1 MQVTARQKGQ
11 PLDNMTTETHMTTMM
26 DVAQVRKTPGDGAL
40 IYGVYMEGARWLT
53 GEDAGDIDVSGR
65 WLVWLVWLV
74 GWCIVFVVSCVGG
87 AWCLVLGFVL
97 FLSLLCFIRE
107 KTDVVCSCVV
117 AVCFLCAGCCWG
129 PHARIFGTVSFER
142 IVAQSTGDVHESRR
156 GTTGMGTQQCRLHA
170 TRIQCVRLSSVHDD
184 LSWTD
189 VHLFSDLEN
198 TQPSGKMDVG
208 WGCFGVAK

>member
-1 MQVTARQKGQ
+1 
-11 PLDNMTTETHMTTMM
+11 MTTMM

-170 TRIQCVRLSSVHDD
+170 ARFQCVRLSSVHDD

>member
-1 MQVTARQKGQ
+1 
-11 PLDNMTTETHMTTMM
+11 MTTMM

-117 AVCFLCAGCCWG
+117 AVCLCRMLLGSPRKDIW
-129 PHARIFGTVSFER
+129 H
-142 IVAQSTGDVHESRR
+142 
-156 GTTGMGTQQCRLHA
+156 RL
-170 TRIQCVRLSSVHDD
+170 V
-184 LSWTD
+184 
-189 VHLFSDLEN
+189 
-198 TQPSGKMDVG
+198 
-208 WGCFGVAK
+208 